1 MSLKSIPETFKVSAV
16 TPYIYLNKNTTM
28 QEKINQAIQLFQSMD
43 GVEKAGFTLWS
54 ICVLAFYGILLYI
67 LFLAGK
73 SISQR
78 IRFK

>member
-1 MSLKSIPETFKVSAV
+1 
-16 TPYIYLNKNTTM
+16 M

-78 IRFK
+78 IKLKLK